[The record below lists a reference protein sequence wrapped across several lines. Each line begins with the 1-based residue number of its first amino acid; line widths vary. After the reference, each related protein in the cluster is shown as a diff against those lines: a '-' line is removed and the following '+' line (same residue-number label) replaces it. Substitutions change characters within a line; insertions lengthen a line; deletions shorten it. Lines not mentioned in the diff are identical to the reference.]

1 MSPDDL
7 PDFGTDGLAAGSVDA
22 LIDDLPLDLDES
34 TQTRS
39 VDRSAMLHENSE
51 GFGHKSRK
59 LTTGAGGLDPF
70 LRIEEFWIQE
80 AAIAPVPLAGTIL
93 LNYVF
98 EDSETGLMIRDSIG
112 GQHVIPAGALFVIS
126 TGSGIVV
133 EQTPELYGLVCHGVS
148 VTINL
153 ACADKDVAPTKV
165 GVPAKA
171 VRELV
176 RGALMRVRVLAGASS
191 GLTATFMPGTPFTLV
206 EAHLSPGASLRH
218 ELPRDHTAFAV
229 VLRGRALVGTS
240 EDPRSVR
247 AGVAVSLFD
256 DGDSVL
262 VRAADEKC
270 HVLVGSGKPLA
281 ETVFTEAGFVMNH
294 PQELADAQARFDS
307 GEMGLLSPRE

>member
-1 MSPDDL
+1 MSPDDAL
-7 PDFGTDGLAAGSVDA
+7 DFASDGLAAGSVDA
-22 LIDDLPLDLDES
+22 LIDELPLDLDES
-34 TQTRS
+34 IQTRS

-59 LTTGAGGLDPF
+59 LTTGAGVLDPF
-70 LRIEEFWIQE
+70 LRVEEFWFQE
-80 AAIAPVPLAGTIL
+80 AAIAPTPLAGTIL

-126 TGSGIVV
+126 TGSGVVV
-133 EQTPELYGLVCHGVS
+133 EQTPEHYGRICHGVS

-153 ACADKDVAPTKV
+153 ACADKDGAPTKV

-176 RGALMRVRVLAGASS
+176 RGALMRVRVLAGSS
-191 GLTATFMPGTPFTLV
+191 SELTATFIPGTPFTLV
-206 EAHLSPGASLRH
+206 EAYLSPGASLRH
-218 ELPRDHTAFAV
+218 ELPRDHAAFAV

-294 PQELADAQARFDS
+294 PQELADAQARFDN
-307 GEMGLLSPRE
+307 GDMGTLLPRD

>member
-1 MSPDDL
+1 MSPNDA
-7 PDFGTDGLAAGSVDA
+7 PNAVVDGSAVELV
-22 LIDDLPLDLDES
+22 DDLPLDLDET

-59 LTTGAGGLDPF
+59 LTTGAGVLDPF
-70 LRIEEFWIQE
+70 LRVEEFWIEE
-80 AAIAPVPLAGTIL
+80 AAIAPAPMAGTML

-112 GQHVIPAGALFVIS
+112 GQHAIPPGAMFVIS

-133 EQTPELYGLVCHGVS
+133 EQTPEQYGRTCHGVT
-148 VTINL
+148 VTVNL
-153 ACADKDVAPTKV
+153 ACADKDGAPTKV
-165 GVPAKA
+165 GVPTKA
-171 VRELV
+171 VRELA
-176 RGALMRVRVLAGASS
+176 RGALMRVRVLAGSSS
-191 GLTATFMPGTPFTLV
+191 GLTSTFIPGTPFTLV

-307 GEMGLLSPRE
+307 GAMGSLLPRE

>member
-1 MSPDDL
+1 MSPDDA
-7 PDFGTDGLAAGSVDA
+7 PNPVADGLIAELV
-22 LIDDLPLDLDES
+22 DDLPLDLDET

-51 GFGHKSRK
+51 GFGHTSRK
-59 LTTGAGGLDPF
+59 LTTGAGVLDPF
-70 LRIEEFWIQE
+70 LRVEEFWIQE
-80 AAIAPVPLAGTIL
+80 AAIAPTPCAGTML

-112 GQHVIPAGALFVIS
+112 GQHVIPPGAMFVIS
-126 TGSGIVV
+126 TGSGLVV
-133 EQTPELYGLVCHGVS
+133 EQTPDQYGRTCHGVT
-148 VTINL
+148 VTVNL
-153 ACADKDVAPTKV
+153 ACADKDGAPTKV
-165 GVPAKA
+165 GVPTKA

-176 RGALMRVRVLAGASS
+176 RGALMRVRVLAGSS
-191 GLTATFMPGTPFTLV
+191 VGLTSTFIPGTPFSLI

-229 VLRGRALVGTS
+229 VLRGRALIGTS
-240 EDPRSVR
+240 DEPRSVR

-307 GEMGLLSPRE
+307 GEMGSLAPRE

>member
-1 MSPDDL
+1 MSPDDA
-7 PDFGTDGLAAGSVDA
+7 PDTVVDGSAIELVDA
-22 LIDDLPLDLDES
+22 FDDDLPLDLDET

-59 LTTGAGGLDPF
+59 LTTGAGVLDPF
-70 LRIEEFWIQE
+70 LRVEEFWIEE
-80 AAIAPVPLAGTIL
+80 AAVAPTPHAGTML

-112 GQHVIPAGALFVIS
+112 GQHVIPPGSMFVIS
-126 TGSGIVV
+126 TGSGIMV
-133 EQTPELYGLVCHGVS
+133 EQTPEHYGRSCHGVT

-153 ACADKDVAPTKV
+153 ACADKDGAPTKV
-165 GVPAKA
+165 GVPTKA

-176 RGALMRVRVLAGASS
+176 RGALMRIRVLAGSS
-191 GLTATFMPGTPFTLV
+191 NGLTSTFIPGTPFTLV

-229 VLRGRALVGTS
+229 VLRGRALVGTG

-281 ETVFTEAGFVMNH
+281 ETVFTEASFVMNH
-294 PQELADAQARFDS
+294 PQELADAQTRFDS
-307 GEMGLLSPRE
+307 GAMGSLLPRE